1 MMLRQDTS
9 RDANTHASVTLPCSP
24 QARRRHNRLCWI
36 IVIVGLLLVAN
47 ILATVNG
54 LGKPLYGAFHP
65 AAAPAASATH
75 TTTQHR

>member
-36 IVIVGLLLVAN
+36 LVIVGLLLAVN
-47 ILATVNG
+47 ILATVSG
-54 LGKPLYGAFHP
+54 LGKPLYGTFHP
-65 AAAPAASATH
+65 AAASATD
-75 TTTQHR
+75 TTTEYR